1 MTIDSPRGV
10 PRPPWKIPSGRTL
23 STREAFVQSVLP
35 VVVLVET
42 VNPWP
47 ALQSVP
53 GGVTIAFD
61 GVAVLLALYGILVIA
76 TARHPRFAPA
86 WIRHSN
92 STAAPVLF
100 GAAWTLAVILGRGV
114 PLLLPGASWEV
125 LFWLPGVAIV
135 LWCLLFVGA
144 RVASDRGAQRAIRC
158 GAAPAFTVSP
168 DRAWWW
174 EADHWVPLVE
184 AAPAQAL
191 RSPDGNYWWADGWL
205 PMPPRPANADR
216 ARRKAAAQA

>member
-1 MTIDSPRGV
+1 
-10 PRPPWKIPSGRTL
+10 
-23 STREAFVQSVLP
+23 
-35 VVVLVET
+35 
-42 VNPWP
+42 
-47 ALQSVP
+47 
-53 GGVTIAFD
+53 
-61 GVAVLLALYGILVIA
+61 VLLALYGILVIA